1 MKRKLFVL
9 LALVVVLSLVIVV
22 PVGAKKPAPKLVGQM
37 DLSLT
42 VPVFN
47 DDGDLVHPGNVIPGC
62 YGEGTAFTWRGTV
75 TFEEL
80 AGDFGMVSINLGTG
94 KAFDEARGSV
104 SFFEE
109 IWAIYDGPIVL
120 ETNPET
126 GCPDIDE
133 AVIWGYDSG
142 VSNLSN
148 NTYRMN
154 ADVEFAEGPFLGW
167 EGRKGHMSGT
177 FDFGGF
183 PDFVAPGTFRLN

>member
-1 MKRKLFVL
+1 MKRKLAML

-22 PVGAKKPAPKLVGQM
+22 PVSAEKPAPKLVGQM
-37 DLSLT
+37 ELSLT
-42 VPVFN
+42 VPSPA
-47 DDGDLVHPGNVIPGC
+47 GPGNVVPGC
-62 YGEGTAFTWRGTV
+62 YGEGTAYTWRGTV
-75 TFEEL
+75 AFDEL
-80 AGDFGMVSINLGTG
+80 PGDFGMVFVKLGTG
-94 KAFDEARGSV
+94 KAFDEDRGSV
-104 SFFEE
+104 SFFTE

-126 GCPDIDE
+126 GCPDIDA

-154 ADVEFAEGPFLGW
+154 GGVEFAEGPFLGW
-167 EGRKGHMSGT
+167 EGRNVHMSGA
-177 FDFGGF
+177 FDFGGA